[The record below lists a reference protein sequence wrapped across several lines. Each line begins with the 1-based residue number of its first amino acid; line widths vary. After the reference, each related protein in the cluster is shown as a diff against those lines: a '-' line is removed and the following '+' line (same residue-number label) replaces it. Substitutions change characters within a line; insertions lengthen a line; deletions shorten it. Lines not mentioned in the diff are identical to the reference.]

1 MSAKK
6 DDKRMGYNP
15 LAPRG
20 LDALI
25 PDSEQKEEMSPPEDE
40 SLPDNKDNTV
50 NIENIGKPDNTVTT
64 DKTDNI
70 DNIVLSD
77 KTVLLDNTINPSI
90 SGNTE
95 LSSKTG
101 KAVSPRK
108 AIEKPAPR
116 KSIKPVDPVQEEPD
130 LTTRKGV
137 PYGYERHTYVVR
149 RDLVDKIEAK
159 AYWDRT
165 LMQRVLEEALEQ
177 YFDGINVRPLP
188 KEAKKPRVARPRK
201 LN

>member
-25 PDSEQKEEMSPPEDE
+25 PDSEQKEELPQPENKA
-40 SLPDNKDNTV
+40 LPDNKDKSV
-50 NIENIGKPDNTVTT
+50 NIDNIGKSDITVTT

-70 DNIVLSD
+70 ALSD
-77 KTVLLDNTINPSI
+77 KAILQNNTINPSL

-95 LSSKTG
+95 LSLNTG

-108 AIEKPAPR
+108 AIEKSAPR
-116 KSIKPVDPVQEEPD
+116 KSIKPVEPVQVEPD

-188 KEAKKPRVARPRK
+188 KEAQKPRVARPRK
-201 LN
+201 QN